1 MHDPDR
7 ALIGAAM
14 KTFFRAVSFK
24 AGDRPAYDELA
35 TLFGS
40 GARLIRTSGGAPE
53 ISSLD
58 EFVRAR
64 QRAIDAGEVTSFEE
78 TELAHTTELFG
89 NIARRFSCRR
99 SSSGRRRGLR
109 A

>member
-14 KTFFRAVSFK
+14 TRFLRAVSFK
-24 AGDRPAYDELA
+24 AGDRPAYDDLT
-35 TLFGS
+35 TLFGP
-40 GARLIRTSGGAPE
+40 GARLIRAGGDAPE

-64 QRAIDAGEVTSFEE
+64 QRPSTPA
-78 TELAHTTELFG
+78 
-89 NIARRFSCRR
+89 N
-99 SSSGRRRGLR
+99 
-109 A
+109 